1 MTAETDAPTPSGPTN
16 AEIQAQRRA
25 VAAAATRADTTRAD
39 TPRPR
44 PSRREGAPSER
55 RRSRAN
61 PVLAVVAV
69 VLVLVAAGLGV
80 FAVLTYQDAQDT
92 RDASRP
98 LEARAAKLRAD
109 VSTSDVAIDDL
120 AALFFAIQEQ
130 STATANAVTATNKA
144 AAQYNSAEA
153 GIADA
158 LGAEATAALDALAK
172 ATTTVKLAADD
183 ARAAVAKLPDGT
195 HG

>member
-1 MTAETDAPTPSGPTN
+1 MTAETDAPIPSGPTN

-39 TPRPR
+39 TKRPR
-44 PSRREGAPSER
+44 QAPSGR

>member
-1 MTAETDAPTPSGPTN
+1 MTAEVDAPLPSRPTR

-25 VAAAATRADTTRAD
+25 VTAAAARADP
-39 TPRPR
+39 PR
-44 PSRREGAPSER
+44 RREAPSDG

-80 FAVLTYQDAQDT
+80 LAFLTYQDGQDT

-109 VSTSDVAIDDL
+109 LSSSDTAIDDL

-130 STATANAVTATNKA
+130 NTATETAVTATNKA
-144 AAQYNSAEA
+144 AAQYNNAED

-158 LGAEATAALDALAK
+158 LGAEATAALDALTQ
-172 ATTTVKLAADD
+172 ATTTVKLAADE
-183 ARAAVAKLPDGT
+183 ARNAVAALTDGT
-195 HG
+195 DG

>member
-1 MTAETDAPTPSGPTN
+1 MTADTDAPIPSGPTN

-39 TPRPR
+39 TKRPR
-44 PSRREGAPSER
+44 QAPSER

-69 VLVLVAAGLGV
+69 VLVLVAAGFGV

>member
-1 MTAETDAPTPSGPTN
+1 MTAETDAPIPSGPTN

-25 VAAAATRADTTRAD
+25 VAAAATRADTTR
-39 TPRPR
+39 PRPL
-44 PSRREGAPSER
+44 RRQGAPSER

>member
-1 MTAETDAPTPSGPTN
+1 MTAETDAPIPSGPTN

-25 VAAAATRADTTRAD
+25 VAAAATRADTTR
-39 TPRPR
+39 PP
-44 PSRREGAPSER
+44 PLRRQGAPSER

-183 ARAAVAKLPDGT
+183 ARAAVAALPDGT

>member
-1 MTAETDAPTPSGPTN
+1 MTAELDAPIPGGPTN
-16 AEIQAQRRA
+16 AELQAQRRA
-25 VAAAATRADTTRAD
+25 VAAAAARADAPRRRRTR
-39 TPRPR
+39 
-44 PSRREGAPSER
+44 GER

-61 PVLAVVAV
+61 LVLAVVAV
-69 VLVLVAAGLGV
+69 VLVLVTAGLGV
-80 FAVLTYQDAQDT
+80 LALLTYQDAQDT

-130 STATANAVTATNKA
+130 TTATANAVTATNQA

-172 ATTTVKLAADD
+172 ATTTVKLAADE
-183 ARAAVAKLPDGT
+183 ARAAVAALPGGTDG
-195 HG
+195 